1 MLPPCQIAFRRRRP
15 PRQHDEIALLN
26 RHHRSKNLLIQIT
39 AARWPFADS
48 ESHQQS
54 RCRQHILRKEY
65 QMKPILASLTIAA
78 LLAAAPAFAEGDLSR
93 ANVIDVVIE
102 MGSNDDGMYLKPDN
116 YEFVTGQAYKLI
128 LTNVDEIKHELALNE
143 MFERIFTRKVEAA
156 DADGNLITEV
166 KGAIREVEV
175 GAGQVVE
182 WFIVPVQTT
191 DGPVEITCE
200 IPGHLEAGMRA
211 SAVIN

>member
-1 MLPPCQIAFRRRRP
+1 
-15 PRQHDEIALLN
+15 
-26 RHHRSKNLLIQIT
+26 
-39 AARWPFADS
+39 
-48 ESHQQS
+48 
-54 RCRQHILRKEY
+54 
-65 QMKPILASLTIAA
+65 MKPILASLTIAA

-191 DGPVEITCE
+191 DGPVETTCE